1 MHRMSTTIKTM
12 PTTSNEG
19 RAGRLAADRLSNGA
33 DIAVGTSPDW
43 QTTELTKD
51 WPAAAI
57 VAAIAILPALPL
69 SQVPLVVALAIGTVI
84 AIGLALWAERAGPV
98 PLVLALVPAT
108 ILANAGLMPTA
119 TYFLPTAA
127 LGLGLVFYA
136 AARAARTRSIPP
148 LPWRPLV
155 VCAALYVAA
164 AVLSTAFSIRPS
176 TSIPYLF
183 GIVII
188 LLVTLWLGPWVLSS
202 SDRIANLFALI
213 AAAGVAVTALSLV
226 FSLTGPFQWFGRWI
240 GVYLVEEL
248 TVNNQ
253 ATGLVVL
260 RTMGPF
266 LAPGVQAL
274 ALAPAILATLALRPG
289 LGRRARLVADL
300 AVAVMVLGLLST
312 FARAGWL
319 AVVVGSGL
327 MAIQHLRS
335 RQIDLAPA
343 AVCLLMAVAFGGLLM
358 NAIGADYRPDLTVAR
373 IPVAGLIDAGSSDE
387 GVLELL
393 PAIPGAL
400 TPGGSAG
407 TPGVSA
413 APIHDRGG
421 SELSGRLEIWSASV
435 RAIEDRPV
443 VGFGP
448 GTNAIALDPYL
459 SGVSRRFVGLTSHN
473 TWLRTWLE
481 FGIFGILG
489 FAGFVITAVIAGLRG
504 GSTTPA
510 RLSLRTGAL
519 AIFAGLT
526 AAQGFETFLLGGV
539 SMPSFVWS
547 MAAGLLAFGV
557 GGIPAREPPAA

>member
-1 MHRMSTTIKTM
+1 M
-12 PTTSNEG
+12 PTSTDVG
-19 RAGRLAADRLSNGA
+19 RAGPRHLVAASDVA
-33 DIAVGTSPDW
+33 DVDDAIATGWAPAD
-43 QTTELTKD
+43 LTKD
-51 WPAAAI
+51 WSATL
-57 VAAIAILPALPL
+57 VTSAIAILPALLL
-69 SQVPLVVALAIGTVI
+69 SQVPMVVALAIGAAI
-84 AIGLALWAERAGPV
+84 ACGLAYWADRTAAV
-98 PLVLALVPAT
+98 PLVLSLVPAT
-108 ILANAGLMPTA
+108 ILANSGLMPAA
-119 TYFLPTAA
+119 TYFLPTAI
-127 LGLGLVFYA
+127 LGLGVVLFA
-136 AARAARTRSIPP
+136 AARFVRTRSIPA

-155 VCAALYVAA
+155 AFAVLYLAA
-164 AVLSTAFSIRPS
+164 AVLSTAFSIRPA
-176 TSIPYLF
+176 TSIPYLI

-188 LLVTLWLGPWVLSS
+188 LVVTLWLGPWVLSS
-202 SDRIANLFALI
+202 STRIASMFALI
-213 AAAGVAVTALSLV
+213 AAAGVVMTALSLV
-226 FSLTGPFQWFGRWI
+226 FSLTGPFQLFGRWI

-248 TVNNQ
+248 TISNQ
-253 ATGLVVL
+253 ATGIVVL

-289 LGRRARLVADL
+289 LGRRGRLVADL

-319 AVVVGSGL
+319 AVVVGTGL
-327 MAIQHLRS
+327 LAIQQLRS
-335 RQIDLAPA
+335 RRIDLAAA
-343 AVCLLMAVAFGGLLM
+343 AVCAVMAIAFGGLLM
-358 NAIGADYRPDLTVAR
+358 NVLGANYRPDLTVAR
-373 IPVAGLIDAGSSDE
+373 IPLAGLIEAGSSDE
-387 GVLELL
+387 GLLELL

-400 TPGGSAG
+400 TPGGSPGALG
-407 TPGVSA
+407 TSTT
-413 APIHDRGG
+413 PIHDRGG

-481 FGIFGILG
+481 FGIFGIIG
-489 FAGFVITAVIAGLRG
+489 FAGFVVTALIAGLRG

-510 RLSLRTGAL
+510 RRSLRMGAL
-519 AIFAGLT
+519 AIFAGLA

-547 MAAGLLAFGV
+547 IAAGLLAFGV
-557 GGIPAREPPAA
+557 GGIAARETAAA